1 MIFRVFQYRVG
12 SGIEKIPGSGSGSGT
27 RWALAEIKMMVRI
40 HLKETCEVMLELF
53 GATRSMKKN
62 KVSHSE
68 MHFRV

>member
-1 MIFRVFQYRVG
+1 MSAKKTRELTFL
-12 SGIEKIPGSGSGSGT
+12 SGV
-27 RWALAEIKMMVRI
+27 L
-40 HLKETCEVMLELF
+40 MLELF